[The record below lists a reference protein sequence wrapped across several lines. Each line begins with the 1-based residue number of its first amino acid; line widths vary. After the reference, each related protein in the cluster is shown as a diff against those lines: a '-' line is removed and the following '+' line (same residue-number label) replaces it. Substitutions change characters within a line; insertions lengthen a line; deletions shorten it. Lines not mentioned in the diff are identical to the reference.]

1 MLSKQVLDGNME
13 CQIRILI
20 FFGWSK
26 KICQTE
32 MLFENVNK
40 V

>member
-20 FFGWSK
+20 FLGGQK
-26 KICQTE
+26 KFVKLKCFSR
-32 MLFENVNK
+32 M
-40 V
+40 

>member
-20 FFGWSK
+20 FLGGK
-26 KICQTE
+26 KN
-32 MLFENVNK
+32 LSN
-40 V
+40 